1 MKKVLI
7 VMMALMSFDAFAK
20 VERIEVS
27 ASHYVA
33 GLQPCDKARTR
44 VVDDINYKANT
55 GCQKIGGIFKRGA
68 VENLDCR
75 RESALQCTCIA
86 SAWVDCEI

>member
-7 VMMALMSFDAFAK
+7 VLMTLMSFDAYAK
-20 VERIEVS
+20 LERIEVS
-27 ASHYVA
+27 ASRYVA
-33 GLQPCDKARTR
+33 GTRPCDKARTR

-55 GCQKIGGIFKRGA
+55 GCMKIGGVFKQGA
-68 VENLDCR
+68 VEELDCR

-86 SAWVDCEI
+86 TAWVDCEI